1 MPLYKRE
8 GSPFWQYSFAV
19 NGIRLRGSTGCTGK
33 REAAI
38 VEANKR
44 HDAKNRK
51 TDKDAWRL
59 RDCLGSY
66 WNERGKERKSAPS
79 IFAKLDALSRILGP
93 ELPIMH
99 LTNAMLLDYR
109 ATRRGEGLQAHG
121 VNRDYACLL
130 AALNHAN
137 QMHGQQI
144 PALAWSRIK
153 LPEPPNRIRF
163 LSRDEYAFLL
173 SVCDP
178 ELQKLVKMA
187 VATGLRKANL
197 LYLDWREVDLSSSR
211 ITVAVKGD
219 HMHSV
224 RLTSEARAALAT
236 VTDRRGKV
244 FDTTNFRRRWQN
256 AVKRAGLENFRFHD
270 LRHTF
275 ASWARMSGADLADI
289 CEALGHSNIS
299 VTMRYAH
306 IEPAQHKT
314 AFDRISEMVW
324 SHSESQSTGTGEK

>member
-1 MPLYKRE
+1 
-8 GSPFWQYSFAV
+8 
-19 NGIRLRGSTGCTGK
+19 
-33 REAAI
+33 
-38 VEANKR
+38 
-44 HDAKNRK
+44 
-51 TDKDAWRL
+51 
-59 RDCLGSY
+59 
-66 WNERGKERKSAPS
+66 
-79 IFAKLDALSRILGP
+79 
-93 ELPIMH
+93 
-99 LTNAMLLDYR
+99 
-109 ATRRGEGLQAHG
+109 
-121 VNRDYACLL
+121 
-130 AALNHAN
+130 
-137 QMHGQQI
+137 MHGQQI